1 MPALDQFRLDGKVAL
16 VTGASAGLGV
26 TIARV
31 LAEAGADVAICSR
44 RSEALKDTCAA
55 IGEAGRRSY
64 ARAVDIADADQCEEM
79 VAGTVDA
86 LGRIDILVNNAGVG
100 RVIPALDQTREDF
113 RQVLDVNLVGSHWM
127 SLAAARAMAPGSA
140 IVNVASMMALT
151 TAGTP
156 QAAYTASK
164 AGLLGLTRDL
174 AHEWGRRRG
183 IRVNAVAPGFFATE
197 MTADYREAIDAQID
211 RAALGRIGEADE
223 LAHAVLFLASPAA
236 SYVTGATLVVDGA
249 FSIG

>member
-26 TIARV
+26 AISRV
-31 LAEAGADVAICSR
+31 LAEAGADVAVCSR
-44 RSEALKDTCAA
+44 RSDALQATCAA
-55 IGEAGRRSY
+55 IGAAGRRSY
-64 ARAVDIADADQCEEM
+64 ARSVDIADADQCDDM
-79 VAGTVDA
+79 VAGTVEA

-100 RVIPALDQTREDF
+100 RVIRALDQSREDF

-127 SLAAARAMAPGSA
+127 SLAAARAMAPGSS

-197 MTADYREAIDAQID
+197 MTADYREAIEAQIE